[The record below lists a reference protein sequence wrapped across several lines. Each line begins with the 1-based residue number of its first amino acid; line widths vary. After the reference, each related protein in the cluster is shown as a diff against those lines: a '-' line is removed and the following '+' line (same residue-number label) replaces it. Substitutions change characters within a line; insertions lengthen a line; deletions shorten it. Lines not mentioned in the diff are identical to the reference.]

1 MPFTLAHP
9 AAAVPLRRALG
20 RFGVLSALAI
30 GSLTPDLAYFLPLGI
45 GRRASH
51 SLAGLFWFCLPV
63 GLAAYGVFHCV
74 LKRPLASLLPERA
87 QRGLAPLLARSPG
100 LPAAPW
106 SAVVVS
112 LLAGAVS
119 HLLWDLLTHEG
130 AAEVRSWPPLRSL
143 VVSLRSD
150 PHLVYRVLQHG
161 STLLGFALIAHWSL
175 RWLRGAADAPPLAA
189 PLGPVL
195 PRGTRTL
202 LLAALL
208 GGSALVGS
216 LVAGPPIAANGL
228 SFESLRVFAGRAVI
242 HSLSVL
248 GGALLAFSVAWHVIR
263 GGSPRGPAAA

>member
-30 GSLTPDLAYFLPLGI
+30 GSLTPDLAYFLPLGV
-45 GRRASH
+45 GRRSSH
-51 SLAGLFWFCLPV
+51 SLAALFWFCLPV
-63 GLAAYGVFHCV
+63 GFAAYGLFHLL
-74 LKRPLASLLPERA
+74 LKRPLASLLPERV

-100 LPAAPW
+100 LPAAPR

-130 AAEVRSWPPLRSL
+130 AAEVRSWPPLHGL
-143 VVSLRSD
+143 VASLRSD

-175 RWLRGAADAPPLAA
+175 RWLRGVAAAAAPPG
-189 PLGPVL
+189 PLL
-195 PRGTRTL
+195 PRGTRAL
-202 LLAALL
+202 LVATLL
-208 GGSALVGS
+208 GGSALVGCV
-216 LVAGPPIAANGL
+216 VADPPLGASGL
-228 SFESLRVFAGRAVI
+228 SFESLRLFLGRAVI

-248 GGALLAFSVAWHVIR
+248 GVALLAFSVAWHVS
-263 GGSPRGPAAA
+263 GGGRPRGPAAA